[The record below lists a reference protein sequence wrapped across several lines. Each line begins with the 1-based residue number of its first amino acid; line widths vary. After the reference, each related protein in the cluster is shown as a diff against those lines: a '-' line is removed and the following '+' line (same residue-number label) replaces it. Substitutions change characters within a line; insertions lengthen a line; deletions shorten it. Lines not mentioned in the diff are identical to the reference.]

1 MKHERNIKAVSP
13 VPVQLDLL
21 APLPKVKRKDMTLGQ
36 RLDELTVKLA
46 NGCWEFK
53 GYIEKE
59 GTIGY
64 GRMRFQGKRDYAHR
78 WAYIEEHG
86 SIPDGM
92 QVRHVCNNPCCRRPA
107 HLLAGTPQQN
117 VDDMVQAK
125 RGRGTLKGAEA
136 VQIVAFHEKGRSV
149 EHLAKQFKVS
159 EITIRKVL
167 SGKTHSRSTGIVF
180 TPKHNH
186 YDKVRKLKEAA

>member
-13 VPVQLDLL
+13 APVQLDLL
-21 APLPKVKRKDMTLGQ
+21 APLPKVKRKNMTLGQ
-36 RLDELTVKLA
+36 RLDELTVKLPS
-46 NGCWEFK
+46 GCWEFK

-64 GRMRFQGKRDYAHR
+64 GRMWFHGKRDYAHR

-92 QVRHVCNNPCCRRPA
+92 QILHSCNNPACRRPA
-107 HLLAGTPQQN
+107 HLLTGTPLQN
-117 VDDMVQAK
+117 VEDMVKAK
-125 RGRGTLKGAEA
+125 RQRAKLKGAEA
-136 VQIVAFHEKGRSV
+136 VQIVAFHDKGRSI
-149 EHLAKQFKVS
+149 EHLAKQFS
-159 EITIRKVL
+159 CAQITIRRIL
-167 SGKTHSRSTGIVF
+167 SGKTHAKATGIVY

-186 YDKVRKLKEAA
+186 YDKVRQMKEAA